1 MKKKFGLSSL
11 KDKAK
16 ELANNEKVKQSISAV
31 QDMTDDIKQSEAFFK
46 AAEKADKIKDSD
58 LYNQAKDSVQK
69 QAEKVK
75 GSNAF
80 QETMQK
86 SSQISKQVRETSKET
101 FSNAKEKLDTMTAA
115 MMSLSTIVGQ
125 ERKIKQEEKFEFL
138 YNCRKMLRNFD
149 PFDVIVNQSE
159 EIARQF
165 DGYYGESLPYGRTLD
180 FNKIE
185 NYQLDAVA
193 FFPVPSKSVHEMKEY
208 GIIINTNCIII
219 KFEVNNTINL
229 LGRDITHS
237 QTPNIEECIY
247 FDRIDDIKREER
259 SLRIEYFN
267 MDEEF
272 KVLNIH
278 DKYKAAYFNDCLEK
292 LLLFAS
298 KFDYG
303 LDRSLQKKA
312 IFPDYELPSL
322 DLERK
327 IDYLQGGVNQSITGK
342 LNKNIN
348 DIDYS
353 YQEAKNYPQGAGY
366 YAEYLNAE
374 ILNTA
379 FTKVEM
385 VAKSNPS
392 QKHATGDNAADFKI
406 KNRFTGNEQMVQLKY
421 KSSPKQ
427 LAKDIME
434 YDNSVMIPPDKYVE
448 TMKIL
453 KNDPDFKGKV
463 SEQKLRSVMKGKV
476 PYDLTIG
483 LNRSLPKKL
492 GMDVAL
498 SAKQSLTPAL
508 VTTGCSALIAV
519 WKGAEP
525 KEAIQASIKQG
536 GKTMAISTT
545 IGSTAKVAGRIS
557 ATRLA
562 KKSAEGAKIKGLA
575 EISQKTARN
584 VGKIATVSTL
594 AITVVPDLTNAIN
607 GKVSKQQL
615 AKTLITTGV
624 GLVGGAAGAGVG
636 SIPMAIA
643 ATELTSQLY
652 DKYVKDDVL
661 VNYQIFKEVF
671 IDLVNRYQL
680 PLDDVNLI
688 IEETFANPSFNE
700 RLLELQIQC
709 QGYNKAKYALVYS
722 QLEGLINEILLRRP
736 SINEDDLETLNES
749 IIESFD
755 GIQHQ

>member
-31 QDMTDDIKQSEAFFK
+31 QDMTDEIKQSEAFFK
-46 AAEKADKIKDSD
+46 ASEQADRIKDSD

-75 GSNAF
+75 SSNAF
-80 QETMQK
+80 QETVQK
-86 SSQISKQVRETSKET
+86 SSQISKQVRETGKET
-101 FSNAKEKLDTMTAA
+101 FSNAKEKLGTMTAA
-115 MMSLSTIVGQ
+115 TMSLSIVVGQ
-125 ERKIKQEEKFEFL
+125 ERKLKQAEKYEFL
-138 YNCRKMLRNFD
+138 YNCRKMLKNFD

-165 DGYYGESLPYGRTLD
+165 DGYYGENLPYGRTLD
-180 FNKIE
+180 FNKNE

-193 FFPVPSKSVHEMKEY
+193 FFPVPSKSIYEMKEY
-208 GIIINTNCIII
+208 GIIINTNCILI

-229 LGRDITHS
+229 LGRDIAHS
-237 QTPNIEECIY
+237 QNPNIEECIY
-247 FDRIDDIKREER
+247 YDRIEDIKREEH
-259 SLRIEYFN
+259 SLQIEYFS

-272 KVLNIH
+272 KVLSIH

-303 LDRSLQKKA
+303 LDRSLQKTT
-312 IFPDYELPSL
+312 IFPNYELPSL

-327 IDYLQGGVNQSITGK
+327 TAYLQGGVNQSITGK

-385 VAKSNPS
+385 VAKSNPG

-508 VTTGCSALIAV
+508 VTTGCSTLIAV

-525 KEAIQASIKQG
+525 KEAIQNSLKQG
-536 GKTMAISTT
+536 GKTMVVSTT
-545 IGSTAKVAGRIS
+545 IGSTAKIAGRIK
-557 ATRLA
+557 ATQLA
-562 KKSAEGAKIKGLA
+562 KQKLKGKA
-575 EISQKTARN
+575 EISQKAARN

-615 AKTLITTGV
+615 AKTLITTGA
-624 GLVGGAAGAGVG
+624 GIAGGAAGAGVG
-636 SIPMAIA
+636 SIPMAIV

-671 IDLVNRYQL
+671 IDLVNKYQL
-680 PLDDVNLI
+680 PADDVNLI
-688 IEETFANPSFNE
+688 IEETFANPLFNE
-700 RLLELQIQC
+700 RLLELQIRC
-709 QGYNKAKYALVYS
+709 QGYNKAKYAVVYS
-722 QLEGLINEILLRRP
+722 QLESSINEILLGRP
-736 SINEDDLETLNES
+736 SISENDLEILNENIS
-749 IIESFD
+749 ETFNFA
-755 GIQHQ
+755 